1 VSAKGRG
8 RESPLPE
15 GIPTRPAVGRLYR
28 CVPQLHFD
36 GGRPPTYFFASR
48 RANRCNPADVECL
61 YFSEDEAT
69 ASAEY
74 RSAWKGLPAK
84 HQPKL
89 TYVARVRL
97 AHVLDLGNPEISRT
111 LRLKEEDFY
120 GPWRLRGR
128 TRLQRLGLAV
138 SVQKRIAAI
147 RFPSAAAR
155 SEKAAGWNMA
165 IFKAALAAPS
175 RVEILGDGTRPL
187 EVLP

>member
-1 VSAKGRG
+1 
-8 RESPLPE
+8 
-15 GIPTRPAVGRLYR
+15 VGRLYR

-48 RANRCNPADVECL
+48 MANRCNPAGVECL
-61 YFSEDEAT
+61 YLSEDEAT

-74 RSAWKGLPAK
+74 RSAWKGLPAE

-97 AHVLDLGNPEISRT
+97 AHILDLDDADVSDS
-111 LRLKEEDFY
+111 LQLKENDFY
-120 GPWRLRGR
+120 GSWRLRGR
-128 TRLQRLGLAV
+128 TRLQSLGL
-138 SVQKRIAAI
+138 SISLQKRIVAI

-155 SEKAAGWNMA
+155 SERTAGWNLA
-165 IFKAALAAPS
+165 LFKAALAAPD

>member
-1 VSAKGRG
+1 MSAKGRDG
-8 RESPLPE
+8 KSPIPE
-15 GIPTRPAVGRLYR
+15 GIPTRPAVGRFYR

-36 GGRPPTYFFASR
+36 GNRPPSYFFASG
-48 RANRCNPADVECL
+48 RANRCNPAGVECL

-74 RSAWKGLPAK
+74 RSSWRGLPAE

-97 AHVLDLGNPEISRT
+97 AHILDLDDPEVSLA

-120 GPWRLRGR
+120 GSWRLRRR

-138 SVQKRIAAI
+138 SAQQRITAI

-155 SEKAAGWNMA
+155 NEGLFGWNVV
-165 IFKAALAAPS
+165 IFKGALAAPD
-175 RVEILGDGTRPL
+175 RVEILGDGTKPL